1 MAKPLRILVAE
12 DDPNDILLLQR
23 AFAKTGLVGS
33 VEFVRDGQET
43 IDYLQELKSFDMPT
57 DTLMPTLLL
66 LDLKMPRLSG
76 FEVLEWLRQ
85 QPRFEKLL
93 VVVFSSSDLPADRN
107 RACALG
113 AHSYLVKPNGSEEF
127 VNVVRGLQ
135 DYWARVNSAERSV
148 SF

>member
-23 AFAKTGLVGS
+23 AMAKNGLAAS
-33 VEFVRDGQET
+33 VEFVRDGQEA
-43 IDYLQELKSFDMPT
+43 IDYLQALKFSDHSVDPS
-57 DTLMPTLLL
+57 LPTLLL

-85 QPRFEKLL
+85 QPRFEKMLIA
-93 VVVFSSSDLPADRN
+93 VFSSSDHPADRS

-113 AHSYLVKPNGSEEF
+113 AHSYLVKPTDPGEF
-127 VNVVRGLQ
+127 VGVVRELQ
-135 DYWARVNSAERSV
+135 EYWLRVNSPESSV
-148 SF
+148 SL

>member
-1 MAKPLRILVAE
+1 MTKPLRILVAE

-23 AFAKTGLVGS
+23 AFAKTGLAGD

-43 IDYLQELKSFDMPT
+43 IDYLQELKSYDVPT
-57 DTLMPTLLL
+57 DSLMPTLLL
-66 LDLKMPRLSG
+66 LDLKMPRLNG

-93 VVVFSSSDLPADRN
+93 VVVFSSSDQPADRS

-113 AHSYLVKPNGSEEF
+113 AHAYLVKPGAPGEF
-127 VNVVRGLQ
+127 VNVVRELQ
-135 DYWARVNSAERSV
+135 QYWLRVNSAESPVAR
-148 SF
+148 